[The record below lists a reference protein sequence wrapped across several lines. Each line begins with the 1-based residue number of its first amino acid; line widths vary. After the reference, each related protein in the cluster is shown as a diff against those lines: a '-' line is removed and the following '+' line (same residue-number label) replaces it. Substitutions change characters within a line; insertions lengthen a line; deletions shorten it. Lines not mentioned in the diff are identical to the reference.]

1 MKGSKIIAILLFTII
16 AVGLVGCVSSSDVTF
31 NTDVD
36 GAEVYIDG
44 ELIGTTPTTIELSN
58 AVWEDPDIVIRK
70 TGYKDLKTNLRKEIK
85 GPNVVFGL
93 LLNTWAWLWVYGPK
107 ENQSFILTPT
117 N

>member
-1 MKGSKIIAILLFTII
+1 MKFSKFIAILLVAIMTL
-16 AVGLVGCVSSSDVTF
+16 GLVGCVSSTDVTF

-36 GAEVYIDG
+36 GADIYIDG

-70 TGYKDLKTNLRKEIK
+70 TGYKDIRTNLRKEIK

-107 ENQSFILTPT
+107 ENQSFILTLT

>member
-1 MKGSKIIAILLFTII
+1 M
-16 AVGLVGCVSSSDVTF
+16 AVGLVSCVSSSYVTF

-36 GAEVYIDG
+36 GADVYIDG
-44 ELIGTTPTTIELSN
+44 ELVGTTPTTVELSN

-70 TGYKDLKTNLRKEIK
+70 TGYKDLRTSLTKEIK
-85 GPNVVFGL
+85 GPNVAFAL

-107 ENQSFILTPT
+107 ENQNFILTPT